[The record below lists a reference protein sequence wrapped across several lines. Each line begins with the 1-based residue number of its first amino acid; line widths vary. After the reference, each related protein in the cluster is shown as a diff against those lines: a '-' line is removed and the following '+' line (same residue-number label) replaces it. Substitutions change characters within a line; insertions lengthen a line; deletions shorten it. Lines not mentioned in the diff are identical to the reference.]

1 MLNGIVRRVEDE
13 VAARRFERLARS
25 HPLRY
30 LFIEITRKCTLAC
43 VYCGSDCSPTWA
55 RPELGSDAWID
66 VLRQI
71 AADFEARKVMLAF
84 TGGEPLFKTGFFDV
98 IGEAARLGFPFGM
111 VSNGTL
117 LTPQAAARLVKSG
130 MGAIS
135 LSLDAPPDIN
145 DDLRGRGS
153 AEKVAQAAANLH
165 AAGYRGRLE
174 IISTVTK
181 PAVPHLD
188 RLRRHIAAL
197 RVPEW
202 RLAPLIPIG
211 RAVKRKD
218 LLPDANDL
226 RAILDFIRRGR
237 MDGCRPIPEFGEE
250 CYLGR
255 AYERVV
261 RPYRFQC
268 LAGVTVGGIMS
279 DGRIG
284 ACPEL
289 NECFLQGDVRH
300 ERFRDVWNERYRVF
314 RDRRWTRRGACAACD
329 AFAPCQGGS
338 LHLYPSVDDEP
349 LRCLYRMLGN
359 GATD

>member
-1 MLNGIVRRVEDE
+1 
-13 VAARRFERLARS
+13 
-25 HPLRY
+25 LRY
-30 LFIEITRKCTLAC
+30 LFIEITRRCTLAC
-43 VYCGSDCSPTWA
+43 VYCGSDCSPAWA
-55 RPELGSDAWID
+55 RPELESGAWID
-66 VLRQI
+66 MLRQI
-71 AADFEARKVMLAF
+71 AADFDSREVMLAF
-84 TGGEPLFKTGFFDV
+84 TGGEPLYKAGFFDV
-98 IGEAARLGFPFGM
+98 VSEAARLGFPFGM

-117 LTPQAAARLVKSG
+117 LTPQAAARLVESG

-153 AEKVAQAAANLH
+153 SEKVAQAVANLR

-181 PAVPHLD
+181 PAVPHLE

-197 RVPEW
+197 RVLEW

-211 RAVKRKD
+211 RAAGRSD
-218 LLPDANDL
+218 LLPDMNDI
-226 RAILDFIRRGR
+226 RTILEFIRRGR
-237 MDGCRPIPEFGEE
+237 MDGYRPTPELGEE

-255 AYERVV
+255 DYERVV

-268 LAGVTVGGIMS
+268 RAGLTVGGIMS

-289 NECFLQGDVRH
+289 SECFLQGDARR

-314 RDRRWTRRGACAACD
+314 RDRRWTRRGACFECD
-329 AFAPCQGGS
+329 SFAPCQGGS
-338 LHLYPSVDDEP
+338 LHLYPSLDAEP
-349 LRCLYRMLGN
+349 QRCFYRMLGTGRRSES
-359 GATD
+359 GAAHQ